1 MDPLLGSLQVDDF
14 LIESTLQ
21 LSSPKNINLLNHQQS
36 RDILIEEDLRVFEDA
51 EAEAEEGISDDE
63 DIEQHG
69 FLDLGQKIDDEL
81 ESSSGSEDFDLN

>member
-21 LSSPKNINLLNHQQS
+21 LSSPKNINLLNHQLS
-36 RDILIEEDLRVFEDA
+36 RDILIEEDLRVFEEA
-51 EAEAEEGISDDE
+51 EAEAEEGISDGE

-69 FLDLGQKIDDEL
+69 FLDLG
-81 ESSSGSEDFDLN
+81 

>member
-51 EAEAEEGISDDE
+51 
-63 DIEQHG
+63 
-69 FLDLGQKIDDEL
+69 
-81 ESSSGSEDFDLN
+81 

>member
-21 LSSPKNINLLNHQQS
+21 LSSPKNINLLNHQLS